1 MSSGDENLFVVNL
14 FLLPKTSKIIHV
26 LKRKEAYH
34 FIVLFSYLPPAG
46 SIFLNFISQP
56 TSFPKAKIACV
67 LGK

>member
-1 MSSGDENLFVVNL
+1 MTSGDENLFVANL

-34 FIVLFSYLPPAG
+34 FVVPFSYLPCREY
-46 SIFLNFISQP
+46 FLKLYSA
-56 TSFPKAKIACV
+56 TTRFPKAKIACV